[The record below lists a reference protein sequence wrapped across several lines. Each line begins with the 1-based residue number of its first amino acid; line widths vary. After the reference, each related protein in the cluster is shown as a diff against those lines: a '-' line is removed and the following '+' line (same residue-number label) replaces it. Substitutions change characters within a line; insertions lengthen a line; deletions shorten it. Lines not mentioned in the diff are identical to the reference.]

1 MSGSPL
7 YERVESV
14 LVGDIADGSLPPD
27 AQLPSED
34 GLVARFKVSRTTVRK
49 AIQNLVERGLVEVRR
64 GKGTFVTQPK
74 ITQELTELTGFV
86 EDMQALGRTPTAR
99 LLDRRVVAADQVVAR
114 HLALAPGTLVV
125 RLQRVRLA
133 DGVAI
138 SFDETY
144 LPRELGEKVA
154 ENDLEAE
161 PVFALLEIKYDT
173 PLVEAEYKLEAV
185 AADPVAA
192 HALQVSAGSPIFLIE
207 RTSYT
212 TGNRP
217 VDYER
222 LHYRGDLIRFVTRLA
237 RRPRGPGARV
247 TAHERTQSAAAATDP
262 CPAGASP
269 FDDSYYGDRVDG
281 APNRFPRRGLGG
293 NR

>member
-14 LVGDIADGSLPPD
+14 LASDIADGRLPPD
-27 AQLPSED
+27 TQLPSED

-49 AIQNLVERGLVEVRR
+49 AVQNLVERGLVEIRR

-86 EDMQALGRTPTAR
+86 EDMQALGRTPTAQ
-99 LLDRRVVAADQVVAR
+99 LLEKRVVAADETVAR
-114 HLALAPGTLVV
+114 HLELAPGTLVV
-125 RLQRVRLA
+125 RLRRVRLA
-133 DGVAI
+133 NAVAI

-144 LPRELGEKVA
+144 LPRQLGEQVVA
-154 ENDLEAE
+154 NDLAAE
-161 PVFALLEIKYDT
+161 PVFSLLENKYNT
-173 PLVEAEYKLEAV
+173 PLVEAEYQLEAV
-185 AADPVAA
+185 AADAVAA
-192 HALQVSAGSPIFLIE
+192 QALQVSVGSPIFLIE

-212 TGNRP
+212 TGNQP

-237 RRPRGPGARV
+237 RRPRGPM
-247 TAHERTQSAAAATDP
+247 Q
-262 CPAGASP
+262 
-269 FDDSYYGDRVDG
+269 
-281 APNRFPRRGLGG
+281 N
-293 NR
+293 